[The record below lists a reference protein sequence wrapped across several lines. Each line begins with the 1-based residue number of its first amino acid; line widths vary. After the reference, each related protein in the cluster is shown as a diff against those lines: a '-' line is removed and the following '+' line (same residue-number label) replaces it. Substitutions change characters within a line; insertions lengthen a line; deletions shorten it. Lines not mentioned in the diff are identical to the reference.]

1 MAVVKTRDGAGRWR
15 GRGATAGP
23 LAEPSHAAPGLL
35 GGHATA
41 LAKAQGGREAQGPIR
56 DVVATHRASRQVRP
70 PSILTPPPL
79 PPRGKALNPS
89 PEQGP
94 MFWPPAPK
102 QRGRERMCVPDAAA
116 RLAPAGAAA
125 GAAVGH
131 VPVTYCLNQNRT
143 HPRSGLAVLMRVQMA
158 FEK

>member
-1 MAVVKTRDGAGRWR
+1 MRPRALSPSPAVRRPGSWVGTRPRSPKPKEAEKHRDRSETSWPHTGPAGKFAR
-15 GRGATAGP
+15 
-23 LAEPSHAAPGLL
+23 LPSSPPPPTAAP
-35 GGHATA
+35 
-41 LAKAQGGREAQGPIR
+41 Q
-56 DVVATHRASRQVRP
+56 
-70 PSILTPPPL
+70 
-79 PPRGKALNPS
+79 GKALNPS

-116 RLAPAGAAA
+116 LLAPAWTAA

-143 HPRSGLAVLMRVQMA
+143 HPHSGLAVLMRVQMA